1 MKENKK
7 HILGHNLFEVSD
19 DLPEDLRKHLK
30 KDKVSQTSKRYNF
43 IMSLFKIKEEISV
56 DDILIAYY
64 KMEGIVLSRQQVYSI
79 VAQLIKKKRIVA
91 QGEQRVYKIAI
102 LLKKEEEQPT
112 ITVWEKSPK
121 STGLRPRQ
129 KSVNGARA

>member
-7 HILGHNLFEVSD
+7 HIPGHNLFEVSD
-19 DLPEDLRKHLK
+19 DLPGDLRKQLR
-30 KDKVSQTSKRYNF
+30 KDKSSEASKRYEF
-43 IMSLFKIKEEISV
+43 IMSLFKIKEKISV
-56 DDILIAYY
+56 DDMLIAYY
-64 KMEGIVLSRQQVYSI
+64 KMEGIILSRQQMYNI

-91 QGEQRVYKIAI
+91 QGEQGVYKIAI

-129 KSVNGARA
+129 KSVNGARI